1 MVKWV
6 RTSRNT
12 VSVPAWSLTSA
23 CQELQRHPT
32 TLPDVVGRDYD
43 LNPSVYP
50 DCLLKRP
57 RDSRCQFLETVL
69 RALSSLPKTDVDAN
83 DHSLESLSGND
94 FDKAH
99 DSSATKNPMV
109 RVGQMQELRNLATV
123 LMADGC
129 DYLTGETIVIDGGAF
144 LDGGGGNF
152 WQLSHLGDQ
161 DWENIRNTIKIANE
175 KDKAKRTA

>member
-1 MVKWV
+1 
-6 RTSRNT
+6 
-12 VSVPAWSLTSA
+12 
-23 CQELQRHPT
+23 
-32 TLPDVVGRDYD
+32 
-43 LNPSVYP
+43 
-50 DCLLKRP
+50 
-57 RDSRCQFLETVL
+57 
-69 RALSSLPKTDVDAN
+69 
-83 DHSLESLSGND
+83 
-94 FDKAH
+94 
-99 DSSATKNPMV
+99 MV